1 MSSNSKLQNA
11 VRLALGIGAG
21 ALTAGFAPS
30 ALAQS
35 ADQEVAAKDAPIEE
49 IITTGSRIVT
59 QDGFGR
65 TSPVTVMTTD
75 DISKLG
81 LTRVEDVLNSLPSVE
96 TGLHSFDANGI
107 SGTASI
113 DLRGLGA
120 FRTLVLMNGR
130 RMQPGGV
137 SATAVDVNQIPA
149 AMIERVEV
157 LTGGASATY
166 GADAVAGVVNFIMR
180 RMDGVEFSI
189 GASGYQHDNDNKY
202 LPPLMDAKGFD
213 YPTGG
218 SGIGGEA
225 YNIDLVVGSNFAD
238 DRGNAT
244 LYATWRE
251 NVEMLQGERDYSS
264 CALSNSATSC
274 GGSANAIVPNF
285 FIAPASDGMSQY
297 SRSLFLSMGGPDG
310 ALTPYDGSNTY
321 NYAPINHFMRPDTR
335 YSFGGLV
342 DFEFSE
348 RATVYLEANFANDR
362 TAGQIAESGTFFNE
376 EYFLPY
382 DNSVFPAQFQNDLTA
397 YFDNQYCHETWT
409 NDTDPDNPLDPA
421 DVLVNP
427 NACTDITQSA
437 TENGDGDPSTAL
449 FQLDGLGG
457 NLYFQDPDDK
467 TTGEFVPFD
476 EYGIYIGKRNV
487 EGGPRASNFQHDGFR
502 VATGIKGAINDN
514 WDYDASFLYGSTS
527 SSLAYINDFFA
538 PRIRTAVDGDACAAD
553 GDCIPYEVF
562 TYQGVTPE
570 QAAPLL
576 GTAIATGKTSTEVI
590 NAFVSGDTGFNFPS
604 ADDTVMVVAGFEHRV
619 EKYERVSDSVF
630 QDGSLLGQGGPTPG
644 VAGGYTVA
652 EFFTEANIPL
662 VTGAPGAENLT
673 LDVAYRYSDYNTS
686 GGASTYRVGLD
697 WQPVEM
703 VRMRTGFNRAVRA
716 PNVAEL
722 FSAQSLGLWSGDDPC
737 AGSSPAYTIAQCA
750 NLGVSGSQ
758 YGNVTESPAGQY
770 NGIFG
775 GNPNLKPEEADT
787 ITVGFVID
795 PMETMTVSVDYWSIE
810 ITDTI
815 SNIGATTI
823 LEQCG
828 LYGVLCDQVTR
839 NAGGNLW
846 QGTAG
851 FVEDTTVNLGEAKWE
866 GIDLAANYEWEGLSG
881 AWTANLIGTY
891 MLTKETTTLPA
902 DPTSAYDCVGVVS
915 TRCFA
920 SPEWRHTASVSYDSN
935 EWWSVE
941 GRWRYFGGVDYDGTT
956 DTIAQ
961 SEMSDSQSYFDLN
974 AVFQFMDNH
983 DVTIGV
989 NNVLDE
995 EPPMVGGT
1003 LTTNANTYAGFYD
1016 TLGRFLYAK
1025 ATVRF

>member
-21 ALTAGFAPS
+21 AFAAGFAPS

-35 ADQEVAAKDAPIEE
+35 ADQEATDKDAPIEE

-65 TSPVTVMTTD
+65 TSPVTVMTSD
-75 DISKLG
+75 DIAKLG

-96 TGLHSFDANGI
+96 TALHSFDANGI

-113 DLRGLGA
+113 DLRGLGS

-137 SATAVDVNQIPA
+137 SATSVDVNQIPA
-149 AMIERVEV
+149 AMVERVEV

-166 GADAVAGVVNFIMR
+166 GADAVSGVVNFILR

-189 GASGYQHDNDNKY
+189 GASGYQHDNDNKF
-202 LPPLMDAKGFD
+202 LAPLMDARGFT

-218 SGIGGEA
+218 SGLGGEA
-225 YNIDLVVGSNFAD
+225 YNIDLVIGSDFAD
-238 DRGNAT
+238 GRGNAT
-244 LYATWRE
+244 AYATWRE

-285 FIAPASDGMSQY
+285 FIAPAGDAGSDY
-297 SRSLFLSMGGPDG
+297 SRSLFLSMQSDG
-310 ALTPYDGSNTY
+310 TLAPWDGTNRY
-321 NYAPINHFMRPDTR
+321 NYAPVNHFMRPDTR
-335 YSFGGLV
+335 WSFGGFA
-342 DFEFSE
+342 DYEFSE
-348 RATVYLEANFANDR
+348 RATVYLEANFANNR
-362 TAGQIAESGTFFNE
+362 TTGQIAESGTFFAE
-376 EYFLPY
+376 EYFLPL
-382 DNSVFPAQFQNDLTA
+382 DNSVFPQLFRDQLTG
-397 YFDNQYCHETWT
+397 YFNNQYCAEYSA
-409 NDTDPDNPLDPA
+409 TDPTVCIDIVSDPAGYAAADPA
-421 DVLVNP
+421 DQFSQYDP
-427 NACTDITQSA
+427 TSA
-437 TENGDGDPSTAL
+437 DFN
-449 FQLDGLGG
+449 
-457 NLYFQDPDDK
+457 
-467 TTGEFVPFD
+467 EFGV
-476 EYGIYIGKRNV
+476 YIGKRNV

-502 VATGIKGAINDN
+502 VVTGIKGAINDN

-538 PRIRTAVDGDACAAD
+538 PRIRDAVDGDRCAATD
-553 GDCIPYEVF
+553 GCIPYEVF

-604 ADDTVMVVAGFEHRV
+604 ADDTVMLVAGFEHRV
-619 EKYERVSDSVF
+619 EKYQRVSDSIF

-644 VAGGYTVA
+644 VDGGYTVA

-662 VTGAPGAENLT
+662 VTDAAFAQNLT
-673 LDVAYRYSDYNTS
+673 LDVAYRYSDYSTS
-686 GGASTYRVGLD
+686 GGASTYRVGFD
-697 WQPVEM
+697 WQPADV
-703 VRMRTGFNRAVRA
+703 VRMRAGFNRAVRA

-737 AGSSPAYTIAQCA
+737 SGAAPAYTVAQCA
-750 NLGVSGSQ
+750 NLGVSGAQ
-758 YGNVTESPAGQY
+758 YGTITASPAGQY

-775 GNPNLKPEEADT
+775 GNPALSPEEADT
-787 ITVGFVID
+787 ITLGFVVN
-795 PMETMTVSVDYWSIE
+795 PMDTLSIAVDYWNIE
-810 ITDTI
+810 IADTI

-828 LYGVLCDQVTR
+828 LYGVLCNQVVR
-839 NAGGNLW
+839 NAGGSLW
-846 QGTAG
+846 QGTQG
-851 FVEDTTVNLGEAKWE
+851 FVEDTTLNLGEASWE
-866 GIDLAANYEWEGLSG
+866 GVDLEANYGFEGLGG
-881 AWTANLIGTY
+881 AWTANLIATY
-891 MLTKETTTLPA
+891 MLTKESTPLPA
-902 DPTSAYDCVGVVS
+902 DPTSAYDCVGKVS

-920 SPEWRHTASVSYDSN
+920 SPEWRHTASISYDSN
-935 EWWSVE
+935 EFWSLE
-941 GRWRYFGGVDYDGTT
+941 ARWRYFGGVDYDGTT

-961 SEMSDSQSYFDLN
+961 ANMSDSQSYFDLN

-983 DVTIGV
+983 DVTVGV